1 MSLVLVTGGAG
12 FIGSH
17 LARALIERGDAITI
31 LDDLSTGL
39 QQNLAGLDLD
49 LRREDIRRYDAV
61 DLAMQDVEL
70 VFHLAAM
77 TSVPESVEV
86 PQRCYEENLIGSL
99 NVLWAAHRA
108 GVRRVVF
115 ASSCAVYGNA
125 PSPMR
130 EDAVAQPLSPYA
142 ASKLAMEEAARLF
155 YETQGL
161 ETISL
166 RFFNV
171 YGPRQAPNSEYAAVI
186 PKFIQVMMR
195 EGRPVIFGDGS
206 QTRDFVHVCD
216 VVRAMLLAGERE
228 APVGQVVNVGS
239 GQSISIL
246 ALAEALRKQFPGG
259 AEPSFSS
266 PRQGDLAHSAADMD
280 RANQTLGYRPEV
292 TVEQGLR
299 STIEWFEASNN
310 EQLS

>member
-1 MSLVLVTGGAG
+1 MSFVLVTGGAG

-17 LARALIERGDAITI
+17 LARALVERGDEVRI

-49 LRREDIRRYDAV
+49 LRREDIRHYRAV
-61 DLAMQDVEL
+61 DLALQDVEL

-77 TSVPESVEV
+77 ISVPKSVAA
-86 PQRCYEENLIGSL
+86 PHQCYEANLIGSL

-108 GVRRVVF
+108 GVRRVVL
-115 ASSCAVYGNA
+115 ASSCAVYGEM
-125 PSPMR
+125 PPPMR

-142 ASKLAMEEAARLF
+142 ASKLAMEEVARLF
-155 YETQGL
+155 YETHGL
-161 ETISL
+161 ETICL

-171 YGPRQAPNSEYAAVI
+171 YGPRQAADSEYAAVI
-186 PKFIQVMMR
+186 AKFIQVMMR
-195 EGRPVIFGDGS
+195 KDHPVIFGDGS
-206 QTRDFVHVCD
+206 QTRDFVHVSD
-216 VVRAMLLAGERE
+216 VVRATLLAGARKV
-228 APVGQVVNVGS
+228 PVGQVVNVGS

-246 ALAEALRKQFPGG
+246 ALAEALRMQFPGG

-266 PRQGDLAHSAADMD
+266 PRQGDLAHSAADMA

-292 TVEQGLR
+292 AVEQGLR
-299 STIEWFEASNN
+299 STIKWLEASNN